1 MVTQVGFTGGRL
13 DTQLWCNQE
22 IVRTVHTAL
31 RRGLLVLLNGHDDSK
46 YVSSKILTHST
57 GKTCESSIPA
67 AKLYRTLTACTT
79 FTTHCHTRLPHAFDT
94 FFTTTYSDFKPLRA
108 SKGDFFSLLAASS
121 SADSGQTSC
130 FGVFGKASSASSSTR
145 SMTSMTRLPTITSIV
160 SSSIISSISSAC
172 SSSLPS
178 NNAVEASIWY
188 AYGVRQRW
196 HTSWTVPD
204 TDRVNSGNPI
214 LPVPPTTCQVSV
226 PELSA
231 QSFVNRVIS
240 ATGVTP
246 SRLPL
251 MRLNSK
257 ASITKAFIGRN
268 FPRKTCDNNRVF
280 RAASKT

>member
-1 MVTQVGFTGGRL
+1 MNAFVIDAFEFSRINGSREGVTPVA
-13 DTQLWCNQE
+13 E
-22 IVRTVHTAL
+22 
-31 RRGLLVLLNGHDDSK
+31 
-46 YVSSKILTHST
+46 
-57 GKTCESSIPA
+57 
-67 AKLYRTLTACTT
+67 
-79 FTTHCHTRLPHAFDT
+79 
-94 FFTTTYSDFKPLRA
+94 
-108 SKGDFFSLLAASS
+108 
-121 SADSGQTSC
+121 
-130 FGVFGKASSASSSTR
+130 
-145 SMTSMTRLPTITSIV
+145 MTRLTKDCADNSGTIAWQVVGGTGKMGFPELTLSV
-160 SSSIISSISSAC
+160 SGTVQLVCQRCLTPFAHHIDA
-172 SSSLPS
+172 SSLPS
-178 NNAVEASIWY
+178 ISRVEASIWC
-188 AYGVRQRW
+188 ANGVRQRW

-214 LPVPPTTCQVSV
+214 LPMPPTTCQAMV

-280 RAASKT
+280 RTKSKA